1 MSFRTDLLKNVVLPL
16 LRLPGPTSE
25 GGIFDVY
32 TYSVVVRTVTWASG
46 KVGTDV
52 STATVSDLPILP
64 RPRVR
69 EDGDKMLIVD
79 GIVASNP
86 KGGYTLAQLRP
97 ATSAGVE
104 HYYRV
109 TGANGTHAYKL
120 IEIDTSSPFLYS
132 LRLQALTRATPF

>member
-32 TYSVVVRTVTWASG
+32 TYSIVVRTRTWASG

-52 STATVSDLPILP
+52 STATVSDLTLLP

-69 EDGDKMLIVD
+69 EDGDKFLVVE

-97 ATSAGVE
+97 TTSAGVE
-104 HYYRV
+104 YYYRV
-109 TGANGTHAYKL
+109 TGANGTHAYEL
-120 IEIDTSSPFLYS
+120 IDIDTSSAFLYS